1 MLGVG
6 HGHAL
11 RCSFGLSAR
20 KEQAKRT
27 CELFPLGSVSV
38 MFHAAV
44 VSPPRFINCLYG
56 IGTMTLGAI
65 NYNTISVV
73 NSINIFGSA

>member
-44 VSPPRFINCLYG
+44 VSHFLLVSSTVY
-56 IGTMTLGAI
+56 ME
-65 NYNTISVV
+65 
-73 NSINIFGSA
+73 